1 MKLAY
6 KTIYNELL
14 QTYSVIKNVGGKL
27 YLQNENY
34 PKAKIRI
41 IEDWFNLEDGVMMQ
55 YNGAYKYEI
64 IKDR

>member
-14 QTYSVIKNVGGKL
+14 QTYSVIKNIDGEL
-27 YLQNENY
+27 HLQNENY
-34 PKAKIRI
+34 PKANIRI
-41 IEDWFNLEDGVMMQ
+41 IENWFNLEDGVMMQ